1 MIYCCEKCGFLFQ
14 RMGEI
19 WECPFCEDGRFRPAT
34 AEETERLNLM
44 LTEEKQ
50 KVQEGRET

>member
-14 RMGEI
+14 RMGEVRA
-19 WECPFCEDGRFRPAT
+19 CPFCEGDRFRPAT
-34 AEETERLNLM
+34 AEETERLKLI

-50 KVQEGRET
+50 KVQEERKT

>member
-1 MIYCCEKCGFLFQ
+1 MIYCCEKYGFLFQ

>member
-19 WECPFCEDGRFRPAT
+19 QECPFCEDIRFRPAT
-34 AEETERLNLM
+34 AEETKRLKRI
-44 LTEEKQ
+44 LTKEQQ
-50 KVQEGRET
+50 KVQEER